1 MKDTIVEAAIRSR
14 TISPIIWAGSI
25 FGGFL
30 VYDYPE
36 QWTQG
41 KNIPELEEM
50 LIDLYENF
58 QEEAKHKKEQVKKT
72 GVLRI
77 PA

>member
-1 MKDTIVEAAIRSR
+1 MEMQYTYWEGEDGWLIGYLNE
-14 TISPIIWAGSI
+14 
-25 FGGFL
+25 
-30 VYDYPE
+30 YPE

-41 KNIPELEEM
+41 KNIKELEEM
-50 LIDLYENF
+50 LIDLYVNF
-58 QEEAKHKKEQVKKT
+58 QEETNQKKKQIKKI

>member
-1 MKDTIVEAAIRSR
+1 MELTYTYWEGENG
-14 TISPIIWAGSI
+14 WLLGY
-25 FGGFL
+25 L
-30 VYDYPE
+30 NDYPE

-50 LIDLYENF
+50 LIDIYENF
-58 QEEAKHKKEQVKKT
+58 QEEAKQKKEQVKKT

>member
-1 MKDTIVEAAIRSR
+1 MLLQEVDKMEMQYTYWEGEDGWLIGYLNE
-14 TISPIIWAGSI
+14 
-25 FGGFL
+25 
-30 VYDYPE
+30 YPE

-41 KNIPELEEM
+41 KNIKELEEM
-50 LIDLYENF
+50 LIDLYVNF
-58 QEEAKHKKEQVKKT
+58 QEETNQKKKQIKKI